1 MSVRPHRGILK
12 AQRSYYVNPA
22 RVGLSLPETRM
33 SFLRAQT
40 AYSDLVNSG
49 SLASDFHS
57 PVTGS

>member
-1 MSVRPHRGILK
+1 MFKLKVATTIILH
-12 AQRSYYVNPA
+12 
-22 RVGLSLPETRM
+22 LPETRM

-49 SLASDFHS
+49 SLAKDFHS